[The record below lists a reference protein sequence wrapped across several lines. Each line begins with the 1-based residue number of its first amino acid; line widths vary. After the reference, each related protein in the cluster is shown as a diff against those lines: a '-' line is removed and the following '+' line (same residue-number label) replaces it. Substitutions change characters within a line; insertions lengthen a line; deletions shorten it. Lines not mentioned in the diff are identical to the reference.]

1 MEVADPTTL
10 HVAVPA
16 GIRAVIAR
24 RIGHLDALTAEV
36 LQLAAVIGPE
46 FGQDV
51 LRRVGGYG
59 PEIVDRLDAAVGS
72 KLLAPVPGVRGQYRF
87 FHGLVRETLYDD
99 LAPGRR
105 ARLHG
110 RIGLVLEELQA
121 GDDARL
127 PELAFHF
134 GMAAHGDEDGADAV
148 EAEPVVPK
156 AIEYARRAADSAAQS
171 LAYEEAAR
179 LYRMALAAL
188 DIEPRGDGRARLDV
202 LLALGD
208 VEGRAGNFDTA
219 RSAFLDAAAIA
230 RGTGDGVGM
239 ARAALGVGGRIPWAR
254 EGHDTRLAPLLQDA
268 LVLLGGHDEPLR
280 ARLLTRL
287 ACAWRSSPERRDD
300 SAALS
305 RQAVEIARG
314 LDDRASLSNAL
325 TGQYWATFWPDNTD
339 DRIASAAEVERI
351 AKDLEDGEMMTDAQ
365 LMSVTIL
372 IEQGR
377 LVEARRESAAL
388 GRIIGEL
395 RQPAYRW
402 IEQTNEALLA
412 LIAGDYAEAEVWI
425 GREIDT
431 PYRLL
436 PAHDDVSA
444 ARSHR
449 YLLRREQGRVA
460 EEETSMR
467 EAAERSPWYPYLRAE
482 LVCLLLDLGRT
493 AEARSMF
500 DALAHDS
507 FAAFYP
513 DNEWLFGMSLVSESC
528 ARFEDAPGA
537 ETLYRRLLPYA
548 GRHAVGYGDGS
559 IGVVDRY
566 LGLLAAAL
574 GRLDDAIEH
583 LGRAVDL
590 NGQMG
595 SRPWSAHS
603 QHDLAGVLRRRA
615 DPGDVE
621 RADELDSAALATAS
635 QLGMAL
641 AESIEPRSAAGTHPK
656 EANAAITAATFR
668 NEGEYW
674 TIEFGSDAFRL
685 RDSRGMRHLSR
696 LLASPG
702 HEIHALELARS
713 GAVDALVRPV
723 GEDLDSD
730 GLGDA
735 GPRLDA
741 TAIAAYK
748 ARLDEL
754 RDELTEADSWHD
766 VERASRLRAEE
777 QALAHELAAA
787 HGLGGRDRPEAS
799 AAERARVSAT
809 RAIRASLDRI
819 GRQSTT
825 LGAHFDATIRTGT
838 FCSYS
843 PDPRAPL
850 TWRL

>member
-1 MEVADPTTL
+1 M
-10 HVAVPA
+10 
-16 GIRAVIAR
+16 
-24 RIGHLDALTAEV
+24 
-36 LQLAAVIGPE
+36 
-46 FGQDV
+46 
-51 LRRVGGYG
+51 
-59 PEIVDRLDAAVGS
+59 
-72 KLLAPVPGVRGQYRF
+72 
-87 FHGLVRETLYDD
+87 
-99 LAPGRR
+99 
-105 ARLHG
+105 
-110 RIGLVLEELQA
+110 LEELNA
-121 GDDARL
+121 GDDAARL
-127 PELAFHF
+127 AELAFHF
-134 GMAAHGDEDGADAV
+134 GMAAHGDEDGPDGV
-148 EAEPVVPK
+148 EIESVVPK
-156 AIEYARRAADSAAQS
+156 AVEYARRAGDSAARS

-188 DIEPRGDGRARLDV
+188 DIQPHEDARVRLDV

-208 VEGRAGNFDTA
+208 VEGRTGNFDTA
-219 RSAFLDAAAIA
+219 RSAFLDAAVIA
-230 RGTGDGVGM
+230 RSTGDGVGM

-254 EGHDTRLAPLLQDA
+254 TGHDPRLVPLLQDA
-268 LVLLGGHDEPLR
+268 LVLLGGGDEPLR

-305 RQAVEIARG
+305 RQAVEIARR
-314 LDDRASLSNAL
+314 LDDKASLSNAL
-325 TGQYWATFWPDNTD
+325 TGLYWATFWPDNTG
-339 DRIASAAEVERI
+339 DRIAIADEVGRI
-351 AKDLEDGEMMTDAQ
+351 AKDLDDGEMMTDAQ

-412 LIAGDYAEAEVWI
+412 LIAGDYADAEVWI
-425 GREIDT
+425 GREIAT

-460 EEETSMR
+460 EEETSLR
-467 EAAERSPWYPYLRAE
+467 EAAEQAPWYPFLRAE
-482 LVCLLLDLGRT
+482 LVSLLLDLGRT
-493 AEARSMF
+493 SEARSTF
-500 DALAHDS
+500 DGLAHDL

-528 ARFEDAPGA
+528 ARFDDAPGA
-537 ETLYRRLLPYA
+537 ETLYQRLLPYA

-574 GRLDDAIEH
+574 GRLDDAVEH

-595 SRPWSAHS
+595 GRPWSAHS
-603 QHDLAGVLRRRA
+603 QHDLGGILRRRA
-615 DPGDVE
+615 GPGDVE
-621 RADELDSAALATAS
+621 RADGLDSAALTTAS
-635 QLGMAL
+635 HLGMAL
-641 AESIEPRSAAGTHPK
+641 ADAIEWKPAAGIDPRESDAT
-656 EANAAITAATFR
+656 ISTATFR

-685 RDSRGMRHLSR
+685 RDSRGMRHLAR

-702 HEIHALELARS
+702 HEIHALELART
-713 GAVDALVRPV
+713 GAVDALAGPV
-723 GEDLDSD
+723 GEELRGD

-741 TAIAAYK
+741 TAITAYK
-748 ARLDEL
+748 SRLEEL
-754 RDELTEADSWHD
+754 RDELTEA
-766 VERASRLRAEE
+766 EFLE
-777 QALAHELAAA
+777 
-787 HGLGGRDRPEAS
+787 
-799 AAERARVSAT
+799 
-809 RAIRASLDRI
+809 
-819 GRQSTT
+819 
-825 LGAHFDATIRTGT
+825 
-838 FCSYS
+838 
-843 PDPRAPL
+843 
-850 TWRL
+850 

>member
-1 MEVADPTTL
+1 M
-10 HVAVPA
+10 
-16 GIRAVIAR
+16 
-24 RIGHLDALTAEV
+24 
-36 LQLAAVIGPE
+36 
-46 FGQDV
+46 
-51 LRRVGGYG
+51 
-59 PEIVDRLDAAVGS
+59 
-72 KLLAPVPGVRGQYRF
+72 
-87 FHGLVRETLYDD
+87 
-99 LAPGRR
+99 
-105 ARLHG
+105 
-110 RIGLVLEELQA
+110 
-121 GDDARL
+121 
-127 PELAFHF
+127 
-134 GMAAHGDEDGADAV
+134 
-148 EAEPVVPK
+148 
-156 AIEYARRAADSAAQS
+156 
-171 LAYEEAAR
+171 
-179 LYRMALAAL
+179 
-188 DIEPRGDGRARLDV
+188 
-202 LLALGD
+202 
-208 VEGRAGNFDTA
+208 
-219 RSAFLDAAAIA
+219 
-230 RGTGDGVGM
+230 
-239 ARAALGVGGRIPWAR
+239 
-254 EGHDTRLAPLLQDA
+254 
-268 LVLLGGHDEPLR
+268 LGGGDEPLR

-305 RQAVEIARG
+305 RQAVEIARR
-314 LDDRASLSNAL
+314 LDDKASLSNAL
-325 TGQYWATFWPDNTD
+325 TGLYWATFWPDNTG
-339 DRIASAAEVERI
+339 DRIAITDEVGRI
-351 AKDLEDGEMMTDAQ
+351 AKGLDDGEMMTDAQ

-377 LVEARRESAAL
+377 LVEGRRESAAL

-460 EEETSMR
+460 EEEISLR
-467 EAAERSPWYPYLRAE
+467 EAAEQSPWYPYLRAE

-493 AEARSMF
+493 SEARSIF
-500 DALAHDS
+500 DGLAHDS

-528 ARFEDAPGA
+528 ARFDDAPGA
-537 ETLYRRLLPYA
+537 ETLYQRLLPYA

-574 GRLDDAIEH
+574 GRLDDAVEH

-603 QHDLAGVLRRRA
+603 QHDLAGILRRRA
-615 DPGDVE
+615 GPGDDE
-621 RADELDSAALATAS
+621 RADELDAAALATAS

-641 AESIEPRSAAGTHPK
+641 AGAIERKPAAETRPE
-656 EANAAITAATFR
+656 EANAAISAATFR

-685 RDSRGMRHLSR
+685 RDSRGMRHLAR

-702 HEIHALELARS
+702 HEIHALESRPDRH
-713 GAVDALVRPV
+713 VDAPAGPV
-723 GEDLDSD
+723 GEDLGSD

-748 ARLDEL
+748 GRLDEL
-754 RDELTEADSWHD
+754 RDELIEAESWND
-766 VERASRLRAEE
+766 VERASRLRAEQ

-787 HGLGGRDRPEAS
+787 HGLGGRDRPAAS
-799 AAERARVSAT
+799 ASERARVSAT

-819 GRQSTT
+819 GRQSTP
-825 LGAHFDATIRTGT
+825 LAHIST
-838 FCSYS
+838 
-843 PDPRAPL
+843 PRSGRGRSAP
-850 TWRL
+850 TPRIHGRR